1 MFCAITSAKFIRK
14 KNWLN
19 VSEYLVLEKVENNN
33 LSRRFILGAFA
44 ASAITAA
51 PTFTK
56 AAGFLRGAGDIRT
69 LNMISRRTGER
80 FKGIYCIDNKYIPE
94 VLEEINFVM
103 RDWRRN
109 ETKTIDRRT
118 IDIIAASHNLLNTD
132 EPYTLLSGYRS
143 AKTNAMLRRR
153 SRSVARHSLHMTGQA
168 ADIRLSS
175 RSVKQIFKAAAKC
188 SGGGVGRYYRSNF
201 VHMDCGPIRTW
212 RG

>member
-1 MFCAITSAKFIRK
+1 M
-14 KNWLN
+14 
-19 VSEYLVLEKVENNN
+19 SEQVILEKTENINF
-33 LSRRFILGAFA
+33 SRRFILGAFA
-44 ASAITAA
+44 ASVITAA

-56 AAGFLRGAGDIRT
+56 AAGFLRGAGDIRS

-80 FKGIYCIDNKYIPE
+80 FRGVYCIDNEYIPE
-94 VLEEINFVM
+94 VLDEISYIM

-109 ETKTIDRRT
+109 EVKSIDRRT

-153 SRSVARHSLHMTGQA
+153 SRSVARDSLHISGQA

-175 RSVKQIFKAAAKC
+175 RSVKQISKAAAKC
-188 SGGGVGRYYRSNF
+188 NGGGVGRYYRSNF
-201 VHMDCGPIRTW
+201 VHMDCGPIRRW

>member
-1 MFCAITSAKFIRK
+1 MSEKFILGK
-14 KNWLN
+14 T
-19 VSEYLVLEKVENNN
+19 ENNN
-33 LSRRFILGAFA
+33 FSRRFILGAFA

-51 PTFTK
+51 PTFAK
-56 AAGFLRGAGDIRT
+56 AAGFLRGAGDIRS
-69 LNMISRRTGER
+69 LNIISRRTGER
-80 FKGIYCIDNKYIPE
+80 FKGVCCIDNKYIPE

-109 ETKTIDRRT
+109 EIKAIDRRT
-118 IDIIAASHNLLNTD
+118 IDIIAASHNLLDTD

-168 ADIRLSS
+168 ADVRLSS
-175 RSVKQIFKAAAKC
+175 RSVKQVYRAAAKC
-188 SGGGVGRYYRSNF
+188 SGGGVGRYYRSGF
-201 VHMDCGPIRTW
+201 VHMDCGPIRRW

>member
-1 MFCAITSAKFIRK
+1 M
-14 KNWLN
+14 
-19 VSEYLVLEKVENNN
+19 SEQVILEKTENSNF
-33 LSRRFILGAFA
+33 SRRFILGAFA
-44 ASAITAA
+44 ASVITAA

-56 AAGFLRGAGDIRT
+56 AAGFLRGAGDIRS

-80 FKGIYCIDNKYIPE
+80 FRGVYCIDNKYIPE

-109 ETKTIDRRT
+109 EIKTIDRRT

-168 ADIRLSS
+168 ADVRLSS
-175 RSVKQIFKAAAKC
+175 RSVKQVYKAAAKC
-188 SGGGVGRYYRSNF
+188 SGGGVGRYYRSGF
-201 VHMDCGPIRTW
+201 VHIDCCLLYTSPSPRDS
-212 RG
+212 

>member
-1 MFCAITSAKFIRK
+1 M
-14 KNWLN
+14 
-19 VSEYLVLEKVENNN
+19 EKTENNHF
-33 LSRRFILGAFA
+33 SRRFILGAFA
-44 ASAITAA
+44 ASALAAA
-51 PTFTK
+51 PTFSK
-56 AAGFLRGAGDIRT
+56 AAGFLRGAGDIRS

-80 FKGIYCIDNKYIPE
+80 FKGIYCIDNEYIPE
-94 VLEEINFVM
+94 ILEEISFFM

-109 ETKTIDRRT
+109 EIKTIDRRT
-118 IDIIAASHNLLNTD
+118 IDIIAASHKLLDTN

-175 RSVKQIFKAAAKC
+175 RSVKQVFKAAAKC

-201 VHMDCGPIRTW
+201 VHMDCGPVRTW

>member
-1 MFCAITSAKFIRK
+1 MWA
-14 KNWLN
+14 
-19 VSEYLVLEKVENNN
+19 SERFVLENINHHKI
-33 LSRRFILGAFA
+33 SRRFVLGAFA

-51 PTFTK
+51 PTFSK
-56 AAGFLRGAGDIRT
+56 AAGFLRGAGNIRSI
-69 LNMISRRTGER
+69 NMISRRTGER
-80 FKGIYCIDNKYIPE
+80 FKGIYCIDNEYIPE
-94 VLEEINFVM
+94 VLDEISYVM

-109 ETKTIDRRT
+109 EVKSIDRRT

-153 SRSVARHSLHMTGQA
+153 SRSVARDSLHISGQA

-175 RSVKQIFKAAAKC
+175 RSVKQISKAAAKC
-188 SGGGVGRYYRSNF
+188 NGGGVGRYYRSNF
-201 VHMDCGPIRTW
+201 VHMDCGPIRRW

>member
-1 MFCAITSAKFIRK
+1 M
-14 KNWLN
+14 
-19 VSEYLVLEKVENNN
+19 EKTENNHF
-33 LSRRFILGAFA
+33 SRRFILGAFA
-44 ASAITAA
+44 ASTFAGA
-51 PTFTK
+51 PTFSK
-56 AAGFLRGAGDIRT
+56 AAGFLKGAGDIRS

-80 FKGIYCIDNKYIPE
+80 FRGVYCIDNKYIPE

-109 ETKTIDRRT
+109 EIKTIDKRT

-168 ADIRLSS
+168 ADVRLSS
-175 RSVKQIFKAAAKC
+175 RSVKQVYKAAAKC
-188 SGGGVGRYYRSNF
+188 SGGGVGRYYRSGF
-201 VHMDCGPIRTW
+201 VHIDCGPLRTW

>member
-1 MFCAITSAKFIRK
+1 MF

-94 VLEEINFVM
+94 VLEEISFVM

-118 IDIIAASHNLLNTD
+118 IDIIAASHKLLNTD

>member
-1 MFCAITSAKFIRK
+1 MRQKLF
-14 KNWLN
+14 
-19 VSEYLVLEKVENNN
+19 VSEQVILEKTENINF
-33 LSRRFILGAFA
+33 SRRFILGAFA

-56 AAGFLRGAGDIRT
+56 AAGFLRGAGDIRS

-80 FKGIYCIDNKYIPE
+80 FRGVYCIDNEYIPE

-109 ETKTIDRRT
+109 EIKTIDKRT

-168 ADIRLSS
+168 ADVRLSS
-175 RSVKQIFKAAAKC
+175 RSVKQVYKAAAKC
-188 SGGGVGRYYRSNF
+188 SGGGVGRYYRSGF
-201 VHMDCGPIRTW
+201 VHIDCGPLRTW

>member
-1 MFCAITSAKFIRK
+1 MSKKFI
-14 KNWLN
+14 
-19 VSEYLVLEKVENNN
+19 LVKTDNNN
-33 LSRRFILGAFA
+33 LSRRFVLGAFA
-44 ASAITAA
+44 ASVITAA
-51 PTFTK
+51 PTFPK
-56 AAGFLRGAGDIRT
+56 AAGFLRGAGDIRS
-69 LNMISRRTGER
+69 LNMISRRTGEK
-80 FKGIYCIDNKYIPE
+80 FKGIYCIDNEYIPE
-94 VLEEINFVM
+94 VLEEISFFM

-109 ETKTIDRRT
+109 EIKAIDIRT

-188 SGGGVGRYYRSNF
+188 SGGGVGRYYRSDF
-201 VHMDCGPIRTW
+201 VHMDCGPVRTW

>member
-1 MFCAITSAKFIRK
+1 
-14 KNWLN
+14 
-19 VSEYLVLEKVENNN
+19 
-33 LSRRFILGAFA
+33 
-44 ASAITAA
+44 
-51 PTFTK
+51 
-56 AAGFLRGAGDIRT
+56 
-69 LNMISRRTGER
+69 
-80 FKGIYCIDNKYIPE
+80 
-94 VLEEINFVM
+94 M

-109 ETKTIDRRT
+109 EIKTIDRRT
-118 IDIIAASHNLLNTD
+118 IDIIAASHNLLNTN

-201 VHMDCGPIRTW
+201 VHMDCGPVRTW

>member
-1 MFCAITSAKFIRK
+1 VSEKFILGK
-14 KNWLN
+14 T
-19 VSEYLVLEKVENNN
+19 ENNN
-33 LSRRFILGAFA
+33 FSRRFILGAFA

-51 PTFTK
+51 PTFAK
-56 AAGFLRGAGDIRT
+56 ATGFLRGAGDIRS
-69 LNMISRRTGER
+69 LNIISRRTGER

-109 ETKTIDRRT
+109 EIKAIDRRT
-118 IDIIAASHNLLNTD
+118 IDIIAASHNLLDTD

-143 AKTNAMLRRR
+143 AKTNEMLRRR

-168 ADIRLSS
+168 ADVRLSS
-175 RSVKQIFKAAAKC
+175 RSVKQVYKAAAKC
-188 SGGGVGRYYRSNF
+188 SGGGVGRYYRSGF
-201 VHMDCGPIRTW
+201 VHMDCGPIRRW

>member
-1 MFCAITSAKFIRK
+1 M
-14 KNWLN
+14 
-19 VSEYLVLEKVENNN
+19 SEQVILEKTENSNF
-33 LSRRFILGAFA
+33 SRRFILRAFA

-56 AAGFLRGAGDIRT
+56 AAGFLRGAGDIRS
-69 LNMISRRTGER
+69 LNMVSRRTGER
-80 FKGIYCIDNKYIPE
+80 FRGVYCIDNQYIPE

-109 ETKTIDRRT
+109 EIKTIDRRT

-143 AKTNAMLRRR
+143 AKTTAMLRRR
-153 SRSVARHSLHMTGQA
+153 SRSVARHSLHKTGQA
-168 ADIRLSS
+168 ADVRLSS
-175 RSVKQIFKAAAKC
+175 RSVKQVYTAAAKC
-188 SGGGVGRYYRSNF
+188 SGGGVGRYYRSGF
-201 VHMDCGPIRTW
+201 VHIDCGPLRTW

>member
-1 MFCAITSAKFIRK
+1 MLK
-14 KNWLN
+14 KLF
-19 VSEYLVLEKVENNN
+19 VSEQVILKKTENINF
-33 LSRRFILGAFA
+33 SRRFILGAFA

-56 AAGFLRGAGDIRT
+56 AAGFLRGAGDIRS
-69 LNMISRRTGER
+69 LNMVSRRTGER
-80 FKGIYCIDNKYIPE
+80 FRGVYCIDNKYIPE

-109 ETKTIDRRT
+109 EIKTIDRRT

-168 ADIRLSS
+168 ADVRLSS
-175 RSVKQIFKAAAKC
+175 RSVKQVYKAAAKC
-188 SGGGVGRYYRSNF
+188 SGGGVGRYYRSGF
-201 VHMDCGPIRTW
+201 VHIDCGPLRTW

>member
-1 MFCAITSAKFIRK
+1 MSKQFI
-14 KNWLN
+14 
-19 VSEYLVLEKVENNN
+19 LEKTENNN
-33 LSRRFILGAFA
+33 FSRRFILGAFA

-51 PTFTK
+51 PTFSK
-56 AAGFLRGAGDIRT
+56 AAGFLRGAGDIRS

-80 FKGIYCIDNKYIPE
+80 FKGIYCIDNEYIPE
-94 VLEEINFVM
+94 VLDEINFVM

-118 IDIIAASHNLLNTD
+118 IDIIAASYNLLNTD

-153 SRSVARHSLHMTGQA
+153 SRLVARHSLHMTGQA
-168 ADIRLSS
+168 ADVRLSS
-175 RSVKQIFKAAAKC
+175 RSVKQIFKAAKKC
-188 SGGGVGRYYRSNF
+188 SGGGVGRYYRSGF
-201 VHMDCGPIRTW
+201 VHLDCGPIRTW

>member
-1 MFCAITSAKFIRK
+1 M
-14 KNWLN
+14 
-19 VSEYLVLEKVENNN
+19 SEQVILEKKENSNF
-33 LSRRFILGAFA
+33 SRRFILGAFA

-56 AAGFLRGAGDIRT
+56 AAGFLRGAGDIRS

-80 FKGIYCIDNKYIPE
+80 FRGVYCIDNKYIPE

-109 ETKTIDRRT
+109 EIKTIDKRT

-168 ADIRLSS
+168 ADVRLSS
-175 RSVKQIFKAAAKC
+175 RSVKQVYKAAAKC
-188 SGGGVGRYYRSNF
+188 SGGGVGRYYRSGF
-201 VHMDCGPIRTW
+201 VHIDCGPLRTW
-212 RG
+212 RGKLCFARCKLLWLFY

>member
-1 MFCAITSAKFIRK
+1 M
-14 KNWLN
+14 
-19 VSEYLVLEKVENNN
+19 SEQVILEKTENINF
-33 LSRRFILGAFA
+33 SRRFILGAFA

-56 AAGFLRGAGDIRT
+56 AAGFLRGAGDIRS
-69 LNMISRRTGER
+69 LNMVSRRTGER
-80 FKGIYCIDNKYIPE
+80 FQGVYCIDNKYIPE

-109 ETKTIDRRT
+109 EIKTIDKRT

-168 ADIRLSS
+168 ADVRLSS
-175 RSVKQIFKAAAKC
+175 RSVKQVYKAAAKC
-188 SGGGVGRYYRSNF
+188 SGGGVGRYYRSGF
-201 VHMDCGPIRTW
+201 VHIDCGPLRTW

>member
-1 MFCAITSAKFIRK
+1 MSEKFILGK
-14 KNWLN
+14 T
-19 VSEYLVLEKVENNN
+19 ENNN
-33 LSRRFILGAFA
+33 FSRRFILGAFA

-51 PTFTK
+51 PTFAK
-56 AAGFLRGAGDIRT
+56 ATGFLRGAGDIRS
-69 LNMISRRTGER
+69 LNIISRRTGER

-109 ETKTIDRRT
+109 EIKAIDRRT
-118 IDIIAASHNLLNTD
+118 IDIIAASHNLLDTD

-143 AKTNAMLRRR
+143 AKTNEMLRRR

-168 ADIRLSS
+168 ADVRLSS
-175 RSVKQIFKAAAKC
+175 RSVKQVYKAAAKC
-188 SGGGVGRYYRSNF
+188 SGGGVGRYYRSGF
-201 VHMDCGPIRTW
+201 VHMDCGPIRRW

>member
-1 MFCAITSAKFIRK
+1 M
-14 KNWLN
+14 
-19 VSEYLVLEKVENNN
+19 SEQVILEKTENSNF
-33 LSRRFILGAFA
+33 SRRFILGAFA

-56 AAGFLRGAGDIRT
+56 AAGFLRGAGDIRS

-80 FKGIYCIDNKYIPE
+80 FRGVYCIDNEYIPE
-94 VLEEINFVM
+94 VLEEISFFM

-109 ETKTIDRRT
+109 EIKAIDIRT

-168 ADIRLSS
+168 ADVRLSS
-175 RSVKQIFKAAAKC
+175 RSVKQVYKAAAKC
-188 SGGGVGRYYRSNF
+188 SGGGVGRYYRSGF
-201 VHMDCGPIRTW
+201 VHIDCGPLRTW

>member
-1 MFCAITSAKFIRK
+1 M
-14 KNWLN
+14 
-19 VSEYLVLEKVENNN
+19 SEQVILEQTENSNF
-33 LSRRFILGAFA
+33 SRRFILGAFA

-56 AAGFLRGAGDIRT
+56 AAGFLRGAGDIRS
-69 LNMISRRTGER
+69 LNIISRRTGER

-109 ETKTIDRRT
+109 EIKAIDRRT
-118 IDIIAASHNLLNTD
+118 IDIIAASHNLLDTD

-168 ADIRLSS
+168 ADVRLSS
-175 RSVKQIFKAAAKC
+175 RSVKQVYRAAAKC
-188 SGGGVGRYYRSNF
+188 SGGGVGRYYRSGF
-201 VHMDCGPIRTW
+201 VHMDCGPIRRW

>member
-1 MFCAITSAKFIRK
+1 MRQKLF
-14 KNWLN
+14 
-19 VSEYLVLEKVENNN
+19 VSEQVILEKTENINF
-33 LSRRFILGAFA
+33 SRRFILGAFA

-56 AAGFLRGAGDIRT
+56 AAGFLRGAGDIRS

-80 FKGIYCIDNKYIPE
+80 FRGVYCIDNKYIPE

-109 ETKTIDRRT
+109 EIKTIDKRT

-168 ADIRLSS
+168 ADVRLSS
-175 RSVKQIFKAAAKC
+175 RSVKQVYKAAAKC
-188 SGGGVGRYYRSNF
+188 SGGGVGRYYRSGF
-201 VHMDCGPIRTW
+201 VHIDCGPLRTW

>member
-1 MFCAITSAKFIRK
+1 M
-14 KNWLN
+14 
-19 VSEYLVLEKVENNN
+19 SEQVILEKTENINF
-33 LSRRFILGAFA
+33 SRRFILGAFA

-56 AAGFLRGAGDIRT
+56 AAGFLRGAGDIRS
-69 LNMISRRTGER
+69 LNIISRRTGER
-80 FKGIYCIDNKYIPE
+80 FRGVYCIDNKYIPE

-109 ETKTIDRRT
+109 EIKTIDRRT

-132 EPYTLLSGYRS
+132 EPYTLQSGYRS

-168 ADIRLSS
+168 ADVRLSS
-175 RSVKQIFKAAAKC
+175 RSVKQVYKAAAKC
-188 SGGGVGRYYRSNF
+188 SGGGVGRYYRSGF
-201 VHMDCGPIRTW
+201 VHIDCGPLRTW

>member
-1 MFCAITSAKFIRK
+1 
-14 KNWLN
+14 
-19 VSEYLVLEKVENNN
+19 
-33 LSRRFILGAFA
+33 
-44 ASAITAA
+44 
-51 PTFTK
+51 
-56 AAGFLRGAGDIRT
+56 
-69 LNMISRRTGER
+69 MISRRTGER

-94 VLEEINFVM
+94 VLEEISFVM

-201 VHMDCGPIRTW
+201 VHMDCGPVRTW

>member
-1 MFCAITSAKFIRK
+1 M
-14 KNWLN
+14 
-19 VSEYLVLEKVENNN
+19 VLEKVENNN

-56 AAGFLRGAGDIRT
+56 ATGFLRGAGDIRT

-132 EPYTLLSGYRS
+132 EPYALLSGYRS

-201 VHMDCGPIRTW
+201 VHMDCGPVRTW

>member
-1 MFCAITSAKFIRK
+1 M
-14 KNWLN
+14 
-19 VSEYLVLEKVENNN
+19 SEQVILEKTENINF
-33 LSRRFILGAFA
+33 SRRFILGAFA

-56 AAGFLRGAGDIRT
+56 AAGFLRGAGDIRS
-69 LNMISRRTGER
+69 LNMVSRRTGER
-80 FKGIYCIDNKYIPE
+80 FRGVYCIDNKYIPE

-109 ETKTIDRRT
+109 EIKTIDKRT
-118 IDIIAASHNLLNTD
+118 IDIIAASHYLLNTD

-168 ADIRLSS
+168 ADVRLSS
-175 RSVKQIFKAAAKC
+175 RSVKQVYKAAAKC
-188 SGGGVGRYYRSNF
+188 SGGGVGRYYRSGF
-201 VHMDCGPIRTW
+201 VHIDCGPLRTW

>member
-1 MFCAITSAKFIRK
+1 M
-14 KNWLN
+14 
-19 VSEYLVLEKVENNN
+19 SEQVILEKTENINF
-33 LSRRFILGAFA
+33 SRRFILGAFA

-56 AAGFLRGAGDIRT
+56 AAGFLRGAGDIRS

-80 FKGIYCIDNKYIPE
+80 FRGVYCIDNKYIPE
-94 VLEEINFVM
+94 FLEEINFVM

-109 ETKTIDRRT
+109 EIKTIDKRT

-168 ADIRLSS
+168 ADVRLSS
-175 RSVKQIFKAAAKC
+175 RSVKQVYKAAAKC
-188 SGGGVGRYYRSNF
+188 SGGGVGRYYRSGF
-201 VHMDCGPIRTW
+201 VHIDCGPLRTW